1 MQHYDI
7 AVIGSGPGGHGAAIQ
22 AAKLGKRAVV
32 VDRRRPLGGDS
43 INLGSVP
50 SKTLREAV
58 LVLTGFNRRDVYGI
72 EAAANRALTIGDL
85 SRRCKDVISRESQVI
100 QDQFRRNRVDVILGE
115 ASFRDPHVLAV
126 RQPKTDLEIEA
137 DHIVIAVGSRPAHS
151 ETVPIDAPA
160 IIDADG
166 VYGLEKIPRTLT
178 VVGAGVIGV
187 EFAGI
192 FAALGIEVTVV
203 DQRERILEF
212 VDEEIIQALMYHMR
226 QRDVIF
232 RLGERV
238 TKVDAHGGRV
248 TAYTASN
255 KRIVSET
262 LLYTVGRH
270 GATEGLGL
278 EAIGLETDE
287 RDRILVDA
295 VYRTKIPHVY
305 AVGDVVGFPA
315 LASTSQE
322 QGRVAVRHAFGLLTS
337 RADHLLPF
345 GIYSIPEISMVGR
358 TEDDLTEAGTPYE
371 TGIAK
376 YRETARGQIIGDTA
390 GLLKLLVHLETK
402 EVLGVHIIGEGA
414 AELIHIGQAVMGL
427 GGTLDYLIDNTFN
440 YPTLAE
446 AYRIAALDASNKLAW
461 SGA

>member
-1 MQHYDI
+1 M
-7 AVIGSGPGGHGAAIQ
+7 
-22 AAKLGKRAVV
+22 
-32 VDRRRPLGGDS
+32 
-43 INLGSVP
+43 
-50 SKTLREAV
+50 
-58 LVLTGFNRRDVYGI
+58 
-72 EAAANRALTIGDL
+72 
-85 SRRCKDVISRESQVI
+85 
-100 QDQFRRNRVDVILGE
+100 
-115 ASFRDPHVLAV
+115 
-126 RQPKTDLEIEA
+126 
-137 DHIVIAVGSRPAHS
+137 
-151 ETVPIDAPA
+151 
-160 IIDADG
+160 
-166 VYGLEKIPRTLT
+166 
-178 VVGAGVIGV
+178 
-187 EFAGI
+187 
-192 FAALGIEVTVV
+192 
-203 DQRERILEF
+203 
-212 VDEEIIQALMYHMR
+212 
-226 QRDVIF
+226 
-232 RLGERV
+232 
-238 TKVDAHGGRV
+238 
-248 TAYTASN
+248 
-255 KRIVSET
+255 
-262 LLYTVGRH
+262 
-270 GATEGLGL
+270 
-278 EAIGLETDE
+278 
-287 RDRILVDA
+287 DA